1 MTPPCSSSAT
11 AAVPTPSGGT
21 ATSGGPVRHTEWLGR
36 HGATAAWILGVAA
49 VYYGS
54 AELGLLQELVRGQVT
69 PLWPPTG
76 IALTALLLLGPR
88 VWPGIA
94 LGAFLVNVS
103 LGPSPA
109 VVLAI
114 VAGNTLGP
122 LLAYRL
128 LRRAG
133 FRVELDR
140 LRDAVALVFLGA
152 LTGMLVS
159 ATIGSGALV
168 LSGALPTGEFW
179 PTWAVWWT
187 GDAMGVLVIT
197 PVLLLL
203 SAARWPTREQIRPL
217 RWLEAAL
224 LVACTCAVTLLAVSS
239 SVNLLYLVSPCLIW
253 AAFRFQRAGAAPC
266 ALLISTIAIV
276 AAAEA
281 WGPFARHELLTNM
294 ATLQA
299 FNGITALTALLLAA
313 VVTERRNTHEE
324 IRRVCAQLAEAISRL
339 DPGAAVEQWPPPRQQ
354 NPDDDG

>member
-1 MTPPCSSSAT
+1 M
-11 AAVPTPSGGT
+11 
-21 ATSGGPVRHTEWLGR
+21 RRTEWLGR
-36 HGATAAWILGVAA
+36 HGATAARILGVAA
-49 VYYGS
+49 VYYGG
-54 AELGLLQELVRGQVT
+54 AQLGLLQELVRGQVT

-76 IALTALLLLGPR
+76 IALTALLLFGPR
-88 VWPGIA
+88 IWPGIA

-103 LGPSPA
+103 LGPSLS

-114 VAGNTLGP
+114 VVGNTLGP
-122 LLAYRL
+122 LLSYRL

-133 FRVELDR
+133 FCVELDR

-159 ATIGSGALV
+159 AVIGSGVLV
-168 LSGALPTGEFW
+168 FSGALTTGDFW

-203 SAARWPTREQIRPL
+203 AAARRPRWAGVRAL
-217 RWLEAAL
+217 RLLEAAFL
-224 LVACTCAVTLLAVSS
+224 AACTCTVTVLAVSS
-239 SVNLLYLVSPCLIW
+239 SMNLLYLVSPCLIW
-253 AAFRFQRAGAAPC
+253 AAFRFERAGAAPC
-266 ALLISTIAIV
+266 ALLVSTIAIV
-276 AAAEA
+276 AAAGER
-281 WGPFARHELLTNM
+281 GPFAGHDLLTNM

-324 IRRVCAQLAEAISRL
+324 IRRVCAQLAEALSRL
-339 DPGAAVEQWPPPRQQ
+339 DPGAAAEQWPPPRKQK
-354 NPDDDG
+354 PDGGG

>member
-1 MTPPCSSSAT
+1 M
-11 AAVPTPSGGT
+11 
-21 ATSGGPVRHTEWLGR
+21 RHTEWLRR
-36 HGATAAWILGVAA
+36 HGATAARILGVAA
-49 VYYGS
+49 FYYGG
-54 AELGLLQELVRGQVT
+54 AQLGLLQELVRGQVT

-76 IALTALLLLGPR
+76 IALTALLLFGPR
-88 VWPGIA
+88 IWPGIA

-103 LGPSPA
+103 LGPSLS

-114 VAGNTLGP
+114 VVGNTLGP
-122 LLAYRL
+122 LLSYRL

-159 ATIGSGALV
+159 AIIGSGVLV
-168 LSGALPTGEFW
+168 LSGALPTGNFW

-203 SAARWPTREQIRPL
+203 AAARRPRWTGVRPL
-217 RWLEAAL
+217 RLLEAAL
-224 LVACTCAVTLLAVSS
+224 LAACTCAVTLLAVSS
-239 SVNLLYLVSPCLIW
+239 PMNLLYLVSPCLIW

-266 ALLISTIAIV
+266 ALLVSTIAIV
-276 AAAEA
+276 AAAGE
-281 WGPFARHELLTNM
+281 WGPFAGHDLLTNM

-299 FNGITALTALLLAA
+299 FNGITALTALLLSA

-324 IRRVCAQLAEAISRL
+324 IRRVCAQLAEALSRL
-339 DPGAAVEQWPPPRQQ
+339 DPGAAAEQWPPPRKQK
-354 NPDDDG
+354 PDGGG

>member
-1 MTPPCSSSAT
+1 
-11 AAVPTPSGGT
+11 
-21 ATSGGPVRHTEWLGR
+21 VRHTEWLGR

-168 LSGALPTGEFW
+168 LSGALPPGEFW

-266 ALLISTIAIV
+266 ALLVSTIAIV

-281 WGPFARHELLTNM
+281 WGPFARQDLLTNM

-339 DPGAAVEQWPPPRQQ
+339 DPGAAVEQWPPPRKQ